1 MILGPVFHREL
12 RLMPR
17 RPKIYVARTAYGIA
31 MLVLACTVCLLL
43 TGTQRVRDPGDFARF
58 GSTLFELLATLQLLI
73 FVFFGGILSAAAV
86 AQEKDRHTLDLLLM
100 TKMNNSE
107 LVAGKLMSSLLG
119 LFVLL
124 LTAVPIL
131 LFGTFF
137 GGVSPQQ
144 VAWVTG
150 ITIAGVLISGS
161 LGSTF
166 ALWREKAF
174 QALAMTM
181 LVLVLWL
188 GLGRL
193 TAMGVF
199 GSTLMGIPSEIVAVV
214 VSPFEAVLFASRPFA
229 DLGGGMGALS
239 SGNAVT
245 GLDISPVAFFMGLS
259 VVFCV
264 VLNGVSMLRIRT
276 WNTAHDAE
284 RFRREDET
292 WHRPSIWSADN
303 REAPQ
308 TIAELEAAQAIGA
321 QGDIVATS
329 EVAVSASAVNRAN
342 SKPVSANPDQRTDL
356 SQQNLEGRGV
366 MSSPLAVTPLAAATA
381 RVADAGEQRFKPHR
395 EVWDNPVLWREIR
408 TWAYGRKI
416 LVVRL
421 VFLLLFAAA
430 AFYLGNQ
437 VLYGTR
443 LTAEAMAMTL
453 VPLFLIS
460 IVLVNAQAVT
470 SITGERDAKSLDLL
484 LVSDLTPKE
493 ILWGKLGGIFYNTK
507 EMWGLP
513 LILCVVLGV
522 TGQVAVENAIYMA
535 VDLALLFFFVAVLGV
550 HVGMTY
556 ESSSVGTATS
566 LGTVFFLFLGIAT
579 CMWMMILFSG
589 SFETQLQSFLAFMIG
604 GGLGLYVAL
613 GARNPSPAIGF
624 ASFIAPLA
632 TFYAIAS
639 LLIGHTLSVFL
650 VIAVTYGFA
659 TAAMLIPALYE
670 FDVAT
675 GRTTISDQ

>member
-12 RLMPR
+12 RLTPR
-17 RPKIYVARTAYGIA
+17 RPKIYVTRSAYGVA
-31 MLVLACTVCLLL
+31 MLILACTVCLLL

-58 GSTLFELLATLQLLI
+58 GSTLFELLAPLQLLI
-73 FVFFGGILSAAAV
+73 TIFFAGILSAAAV

-131 LFGTFF
+131 LLSTLF

-144 VAWVTG
+144 VAWVTVV
-150 ITIAGVLISGS
+150 TVVGVLVSGS

-174 QALAMTM
+174 QALAMTI
-181 LVLVLWL
+181 LILVLWL
-188 GLGRL
+188 GFGRL
-193 TAMGVF
+193 LAMGVF
-199 GSTLMGIPSEIVAVV
+199 GTSLVGVPTELVAVV
-214 VSPFEAVLFASRPFA
+214 LSPFEAVLFACRPFA
-229 DLGGGMGALS
+229 DLDGGFGF
-239 SGNAVT
+239 NANSTNWLV
-245 GLDISPVAFFMGLS
+245 SPVVLFMGIS
-259 VVFCV
+259 VIACV
-264 VLNGVSMLRIRT
+264 VLNGISMIRIRA

-292 WHRPSIWSADN
+292 WHRPSIWSADH

-308 TIAELEAAQAIGA
+308 TITELEAAQNPATLDNIT
-321 QGDIVATS
+321 QDNDNTVQNPVALD
-329 EVAVSASAVNRAN
+329 VASAKSRPSTA
-342 SKPVSANPDQRTDL
+342 
-356 SQQNLEGRGV
+356 
-366 MSSPLAVTPLAAATA
+366 PLASATA

-421 VFLLLFAAA
+421 VFLLLFAAT
-430 AFYLGNQ
+430 AFYLGGQ
-437 VLYGTR
+437 VFHGVR

-507 EMWGLP
+507 EMWALP

-522 TGQVAVENAIYMA
+522 SGQVAVENAIYMA

-604 GGLGLYVAL
+604 GGLGLYMAL

-650 VIAVTYGFA
+650 VIAATYGFA